1 LSVNLHASCIAFAG
15 RAALLLGQPG
25 AGKSDLALRAI
36 AAGAVLVADDQV
48 LLANEAGRLIARPP
62 PPIAG
67 LIEVR
72 GIGLMR
78 CPYLQRAP
86 VCLAVALLPA
96 QRVPRLPE
104 PATIEYVAVHI
115 PHVELAAF
123 EDSAVAKLRLAVG
136 AAARHIMRA
145 S

>member
-1 LSVNLHASCIAFAG
+1 MSLNLHATCIAFAG
-15 RAALLLGQPG
+15 RAALLLGPSG

-48 LLANEAGRLIARPP
+48 LLATERGRLIARPP
-62 PPIAG
+62 PAIAG

-72 GIGLMR
+72 GIGLVR
-78 CPYLQRAP
+78 YPYLRQAP
-86 VCLAVALLPA
+86 VCLAVALLPSD
-96 QRVPRLPE
+96 QVPRLPE
-104 PATIEYVAVHI
+104 PATVEYISVQI
-115 PHVELAAF
+115 PHVEMAAF